1 MANELVLIH
10 RLETHPTLTKK
21 SFQCP
26 IFPTI
31 MQPSGWLTFDLEAIS
46 DALHISVEDTRKYF
60 TDGRRVSFLIERRAV
75 ESMPGS
81 KLAPSEGSGFDLID
95 ADGGNW
101 EVRSLTKGGIY
112 FCPSYM
118 VGSGRKFDESGF
130 LDKLDDVEG
139 YFVTD
144 ITRFPEMP
152 YWIIPYETV
161 KQWWHSGDLG
171 KNSKIPRTKF
181 LSLVNDL

>member
-1 MANELVLIH
+1 MEPSGYFNFD
-10 RLETHPTLTKK
+10 LTKI
-21 SFQCP
+21 S
-26 IFPTI
+26 
-31 MQPSGWLTFDLEAIS
+31 EALSIS
-46 DALHISVEDTRKYF
+46 ENNTQLYF

-81 KLAPSEGSGFDLID
+81 RLAPSEGSGFDLID
-95 ADGGNW
+95 RDDGYW

-118 VGSGRKFDESGF
+118 VGSGRKFDEDGF
-130 LDKLDDVEG
+130 IEKLDNVEG

-152 YWIIPYETV
+152 YWIIRCEAV

-181 LSLVNDL
+181 LNLIRES